1 MIRTG
6 IAGGASEDAGE
17 LIRILVNHPD
27 VELRFIQGRGMDG
40 RDVSDVH
47 HGLVGELSMK
57 MTDHVTV
64 DDIDLLFVADPEF
77 YESELYRDG
86 LPEELRVI
94 DMTDSGSVSPDSVA
108 GVSEIYRKQLVR
120 GARRAHLVHPL
131 VSGTLVALYPLATH
145 LLLKDVRC
153 VVALPSSMISD
164 QAVQRAMRSAEEALA
179 AVQRSFD
186 EKIMVEQ
193 IAGVAGRDMRLQ
205 FTFPCTL
212 SSDDVANLYEGIYD
226 DHNFTFL
233 TSTQR
238 PGEEVAG
245 TNRCLIHISKPD
257 RQTLSIELIADAR
270 MRGGAGEAVHVMN
283 LLFGLHEKTGLAL
296 KASAYSVSQGV

>member
-6 IAGGASEDAGE
+6 IAGGAGEDAGE

-27 VELRFIQGRGMDG
+27 VELIFVQGPGMEG

-64 DDIDLLFVADPEF
+64 DDIDLLFVADSGF
-77 YESELYRDG
+77 YDSELYSNG
-86 LPEELRVI
+86 LPDELRVI
-94 DMTDSGSVSPDSVA
+94 DMTGSDRVSSESVA

-120 GARRAHLVHPL
+120 GAHRAHLLHPL
-131 VSGTLVALYPLATH
+131 ASGALVALYPLAMH
-145 LLLKDVRC
+145 LLLKEVCGDF
-153 VVALPSSMISD
+153 ALPSSMISG
-164 QAVQRAMRSAEEALA
+164 QNVQRAMRTAEEALA

-186 EKIMVEQ
+186 ETIRIEG
-193 IAGVAGRDMRLQ
+193 ITGIPGRDMRLR
-205 FTFPCTL
+205 FTFPCSL

-238 PGEEVAG
+238 PGEEVVG

-296 KASAYSVSQGV
+296 KASAYSVSQGM